1 VITKLTNL
9 GFLRI
14 AGLAAG
20 AAAVSG
26 VAVLVT
32 ASAAGYTVPFFSLSS
47 HAARSTTAL
56 SDQQAGSASAV
67 CSEFVAHFAADLNTS
82 PAAVNAAFQKAIGE
96 TLADEVK
103 NGKLTQAQ
111 ADTIKQKVAGQTP
124 CTIAGAVHNGGSPG
138 AKLGAY
144 RQALLTAAASALGIT
159 DITLRT
165 DLAHGMTL
173 SQIAAAQTPAVTEAQ
188 FRSRLIA
195 NLTPLL
201 DKAVA
206 AKQLT
211 AAQEKAIISRLQT
224 GTIPFW
230 NKPVSAGQPAATP
243 GPTS

>member
-1 VITKLTNL
+1 MITKLTNL

-20 AAAVSG
+20 VAAVSG

-32 ASAAGYTVPFFSLSS
+32 ASAAGYTVPFFSTSS

-56 SDQQAGSASAV
+56 SDQPAGKASAL
-67 CSEFVAHFAADLNTS
+67 CSEFVAHFSADLNTS
-82 PAAVNAAFQKAIGE
+82 QAALNAAFQKAIGE
-96 TLADEVK
+96 TLADQVK

-111 ADTIKQKVAGQTP
+111 ADTIKQKVAAQTP
-124 CTIAGAVHNGGSPG
+124 CALAGAIHNGGSAG

-159 DITLRT
+159 DQTLKT
-165 DLAHGMTL
+165 DLGRGMTL
-173 SQIAAAQTPAVTEAQ
+173 SQIAAAQTPAVTEMQ

-211 AAQEKAIISRLQT
+211 AAQEKAIIKRLQA
-224 GTIPFW
+224 GPIPFW
-230 NKPVSAGQPAATP
+230 SKPMSAGGAAATP
-243 GPTS
+243 GLTS

>member
-26 VAVLVT
+26 TAVLVT
-32 ASAAGYTVPFFSLSS
+32 ASAAGYTVPFLSPSS
-47 HAARSTTAL
+47 HAARSTTVL
-56 SDQQAGSASAV
+56 PDQQAGKPSAV
-67 CSEFVAHFAADLNTS
+67 CSEFVAHFSSDLNTS
-82 PAAVNAAFQKAIGE
+82 QAAVNAAFQKAIGE

-103 NGKLTQAQ
+103 NGKLTQPQ
-111 ADTIKQKVAGQTP
+111 ADAIKQKVAGQTP
-124 CTIAGAVHNGGSPG
+124 CAIAGAVHSGGSAG
-138 AKLGAY
+138 AKLGMY

-159 DITLRT
+159 DQTLKT

-173 SQIAAAQTPAVTEAQ
+173 SQIAAAQAPAVTEAQ

-211 AAQEKAIISRLQT
+211 ATQEKAIVKRLQT
-224 GTIPFW
+224 GPIPYW
-230 NKPVSAGQPAATP
+230 NKPISAGNAAATP